1 MYTHDTGVGVLNRK
15 VTSKLDTITIPP
27 FPLLFPILSLLSLIK
42 SPFIRGEKKEGREK
56 DERELSTDITIAA
69 VARTRGGGE
78 GWTSRR
84 SLRPQSRPLSS
95 EGKTG
100 FFFSTVVG
108 RTCWLA
114 LKLEGREGEGR
125 PAGPGKRLGPR
136 LPRGYQ
142 VNLLPRSRD
151 EVCGRSRGR
160 EEG

>member
-69 VARTRGGGE
+69 VVRTRGGRR
-78 GWTSRR
+78 WTSRR